1 MAVDSTEFRRVVG
14 HFTSG
19 VVVVTSED
27 ASTSE
32 MHGVTVNAFA
42 SLSLEPPLILVCI
55 AQASQSHDFLTTR
68 PGFAVNVLARRQ
80 EPLGERFAGRA
91 PLVGPAFDGIRYRR
105 GDVGA
110 PLLDGCVAWIECRR
124 HAVYPG
130 GDHSILVGD
139 VITATLGEDD
149 DPLLFFTG
157 AYTHLPW
164 G

>member
-1 MAVDSTEFRRVVG
+1 MDPIEFRRVVG
-14 HFTSG
+14 HFASG

-27 ASTSE
+27 DATSA

-42 SLSLEPPLILVCI
+42 SLSLEPALVLVCI
-55 AQASQSHDFLTTR
+55 AHASQSHDFLTSR
-68 PGFAVNVLARRQ
+68 PRFGVNVLARRQ
-80 EPLGERFAGRA
+80 EPLAERFAGRA
-91 PLVGPAFDGIRYRR
+91 PLVGPAFDGVRYRR
-105 GDVGA
+105 GVVGA

-130 GDHSILVGD
+130 GDHSILVGE
-139 VITATLGEDD
+139 VVSVTLGEDD
-149 DPLLFFTG
+149 DPLVFFTG